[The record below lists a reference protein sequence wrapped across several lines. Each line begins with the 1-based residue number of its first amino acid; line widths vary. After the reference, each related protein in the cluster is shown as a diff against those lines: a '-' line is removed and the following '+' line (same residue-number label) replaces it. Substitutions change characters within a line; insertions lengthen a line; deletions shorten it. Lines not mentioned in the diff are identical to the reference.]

1 MAISSYR
8 LPWQE
13 LNPTAQELAGI
24 AEMDSEMRTQTAK
37 EADILAYPE
46 WQKPVQEAL
55 LEFDHEKLQ
64 ARMAAAKTAISNR
77 LETIAQQEGHQ
88 AAKQAIQD
96 ALVILRMLEN
106 QNRKAS

>member
-1 MAISSYR
+1 VAISSHR

-13 LNPTAQELAGI
+13 RNPTAQELAGI
-24 AEMDSEMRTQTAK
+24 AEMEFEMRTPTAK
-37 EADILAYPE
+37 EPNVLAFPE

-55 LEFDHEKLQ
+55 IELDHEKLQ

-77 LETIAQQEGHQ
+77 LESIAPQEGHQ
-88 AAKQAIQD
+88 AEKQAIED

>member
-1 MAISSYR
+1 MSSYR
-8 LPWQE
+8 LPWKG
-13 LNPTAQELAGI
+13 LNPAAQELAGL
-24 AEMDSEMRTQTAK
+24 AEMESKMRTQTAN
-37 EADILAYPE
+37 EQDVLAYPD

-55 LEFDHEKLQ
+55 VELDYEKLQ

-77 LETIAQQEGHQ
+77 LETITHQEGHQ
-88 AAKQAIQD
+88 AEKQAIQD

>member
-1 MAISSYR
+1 
-8 LPWQE
+8 
-13 LNPTAQELAGI
+13 
-24 AEMDSEMRTQTAK
+24 MRTQTAK
-37 EADILAYPE
+37 EPDVLAYPE

-55 LEFDHEKLQ
+55 IELDHEKLQ

-88 AAKQAIQD
+88 AEKQAIQD